1 MNNGHPKGLYLLFA
15 TEMAERFSYYGMRA
29 LFVLYLVAAF
39 FTNDEASQIYGSYTG
54 LVYLT
59 PLLGG
64 YISDRYWGNRRSIV
78 VGGTVMAVG
87 QFLMF
92 ASACFVSQSIMSEG
106 GGISREVNNQLSLW
120 LMFAGL
126 AALIIGNGFFKPNIS
141 TMVGDLYSPYDQRKD
156 SAFTIFY
163 MGINVGAFIAPLIC
177 GPLGNGNWMN
187 PGGFKWGFFAAGCA
201 MLVSVLVFVTLKDR
215 YLVTPEGKAIGGKPA
230 PITPLPLSQGGSAG
244 SSDANSA
251 AAIADTG
258 ASSSAKKVA
267 TQGSRKAGLVRGLV
281 CGVLAVAVFV
291 FFAAR
296 AVNFND
302 YISAAIYAISI
313 ALPIFIITDKGLS
326 KVDKMHIAV
335 IYIIAVFV
343 IFFWSAFEQA
353 GSSLTIIADQQC
365 DRHIGSF
372 EVPTTWFQS
381 INPIIVVTFAPIMA
395 MLWEFLLRRGMNV
408 PSTVKQALGLGLLSL
423 GYIVIAWGTYGI
435 DSLTKISM
443 WWLVVLYFLHTIG
456 ELSLSPI
463 GLSLV
468 NRLSPAHLA
477 SLLMGVWFMSNATA
491 NILAGQFA
499 TLLPAPGKAPASVL
513 GMQIVTLS
521 DFFIFFACTAGAAS
535 VILLCLCP
543 MLNRMMKPV
552 IVFATNNENKLRE
565 AKQILG
571 KRFEILSL
579 KDIKC
584 FEELPETHLTLE
596 ENSIE
601 KARYINQHY
610 GYDCFADDTGLE
622 VEALGGAPGVYS
634 ARYAGCDAADT
645 VDGKNVWGQQG
656 EGHDSQANM
665 RKLLT
670 KLQGSDNR
678 KARFR
683 TIVSLI
689 YRGEEHLFEGVVE
702 GEITTEKHGTEGFG
716 YDPVFAPLST
726 DADAE
731 QPTFNGVKRNVTFAE
746 MTDKAKNAI
755 SHRGRAMGKL
765 AQFFE

>member
-1 MNNGHPKGLYLLFA
+1 MTNGHPKGLYLLFA

-64 YISDRYWGNRRSIV
+64 YISDRYWGNRRSII

-92 ASACFVSQSIMSEG
+92 ASACFVNQSIMSEG
-106 GGISREVNNQLSLW
+106 GEISSGVNNHLSLW

-141 TMVGDLYSPYDQRKD
+141 TMVGDLYDPYDQRKD

-215 YLVTPEGKAIGGKPA
+215 YLVTPEGKMIGGKP
-230 PITPLPLSQGGSAG
+230 G
-244 SSDANSA
+244 
-251 AAIADTG
+251 
-258 ASSSAKKVA
+258 KVA
-267 TQGSRKAGLVRGLV
+267 LNSSTIEPSNKNNVNAWGRIAV
-281 CGVLAVAVFV
+281 CSLLALAIFV
-291 FFAAR
+291 FFAMR
-296 AVNFND
+296 AENFND
-302 YISAAIYAISI
+302 YISAAIYSISI
-313 ALPIFIITDKGLS
+313 GLPVFIITDNSLTKA
-326 KVDKMHIAV
+326 DKMHIAV

-365 DRHIGSF
+365 DRRLGDF

-395 MLWEFLLRRGMNV
+395 MLWEFLLKRGVNV
-408 PSTVKQALGLGLLSL
+408 PSTVKQALGLALLSL

-443 WWLVVLYFLHTIG
+443 MWLVVLYFLHTIG

-468 NRLSPAHLA
+468 NRLSPTHLA

-499 TLLPAPGKAPASVL
+499 TLLPAPGKTPASVFGL
-513 GMQIVTLS
+513 EIVTLS

-571 KRFEILSL
+571 KRFEVLSL
-579 KDIKC
+579 KEIKC
-584 FEELPETHLTLE
+584 FEELPETHITLE

-601 KARYINQHY
+601 KARYIHEHY

-622 VEALGGAPGVYS
+622 VEALDGAPGVYS
-634 ARYAGCDAADT
+634 ARYAGEPHNSE
-645 VDGKNVWGQQG
+645 KNMQ
-656 EGHDSQANM
+656 
-665 RKLLT
+665 KLLT
-670 KLQGSDNR
+670 EMDGKDNR

-683 TIVSLI
+683 TVISLI
-689 YRGEEHLFEGVVE
+689 FHGEEHQFEGIVN
-702 GEITTEKHGTEGFG
+702 GEITREKHGTEGFG
-716 YDPVFAPLST
+716 YDPLFAPS
-726 DADAE
+726 DSDGGKAA
-731 QPTFNGVKRNVTFAE
+731 TFKGMKRNLTFAE
-746 MTDKAKNAI
+746 MTDEAKNAI
-755 SHRGRAMGKL
+755 SHRGRAISKL
-765 AQFFE
+765 ALFFE

>member
-78 VGGTVMAVG
+78 VGGTVMAIG

-92 ASACFVSQSIMSEG
+92 ASACFVNQSIMGEG
-106 GGISREVNNQLSLW
+106 QAIDASVNNHLALW
-120 LMFAGL
+120 LMFTGL

-141 TMVGDLYSPYDQRKD
+141 TMVGDLYDPYDQRKD

-201 MLVSVLVFVTLKDR
+201 MLISVLVFILLKDR
-215 YLVTPEGKAIGGKPA
+215 YLVTPEGKEIGGKPVNS
-230 PITPLPLSQGGSAG
+230 SQFIVNSSNLKPQTSNPKAQSWFSSLGGVRGLLCGLLAVAIFVFF
-244 SSDANSA
+244 ANSA
-251 AAIADTG
+251 A
-258 ASSSAKKVA
+258 
-267 TQGSRKAGLVRGLV
+267 
-281 CGVLAVAVFV
+281 
-291 FFAAR
+291 
-296 AVNFND
+296 NFND
-302 YISAAIYAISI
+302 YISAAIYSISI
-313 ALPIFIITDKGLS
+313 ALPIFIITDGKLT
-326 KVDKMHIAV
+326 KVDKMHIGV

-365 DRHIGSF
+365 DRHVGSF

-395 MLWEFLLRRGMNV
+395 MLWEFLLKRGLNV
-408 PSTVKQALGLGLLSL
+408 PSTVKQALGLALLAL
-423 GYIVIAWGTYGI
+423 GYMVIAWGTYGI

-499 TLLPAPGKAPASVL
+499 TLLPAPGKAPASVM
-513 GMQIVTLS
+513 GVEIVTLS

-535 VILLCLCP
+535 VILFCLCP

-552 IVFATNNENKLRE
+552 MVFATNNENKLRE

-596 ENSIE
+596 ENSLE
-601 KARYINQHY
+601 KARYIREHY

-634 ARYAGCDAADT
+634 ARYAGSEPEDT
-645 VDGKNVWGQQG
+645 LEDGKNRWGQKG

-665 RKLLT
+665 RKLLA
-670 KLQGSDNR
+670 KLEKEENR
-678 KARFR
+678 GAQFR
-683 TIVSLI
+683 TVVSLI
-689 YRGEEHLFEGVVE
+689 FHGKEHQFEGKVS
-702 GEITTEKHGTEGFG
+702 GDILREKHGTEGFG
-716 YDPVFAPLST
+716 YDPLFAPYTS
-726 DADAE
+726 E
-731 QPTFNGVKRNVTFAE
+731 GGKEGTFSGVKRCLTFAE
-746 MTDKAKNAI
+746 MTDERKNSI
-755 SHRGRAMGKL
+755 SHRGRAMELL
-765 AQFFE
+765 AAFFEA

>member
-1 MNNGHPKGLYLLFA
+1 MTNGHPKGLYLLFA

-64 YISDRYWGNRRSIV
+64 YISDRYWGNRRSII

-92 ASACFVSQSIMSEG
+92 ASACFVNQSIMSEG
-106 GGISREVNNQLSLW
+106 GEISSGVSNHLSLW
-120 LMFAGL
+120 LMFTGL

-141 TMVGDLYSPYDQRKD
+141 TMVGDLYDPYDQRKD

-215 YLVTPEGKAIGGKPA
+215 YLVTPEGKMIGGKP
-230 PITPLPLSQGGSAG
+230 TNTNLN
-244 SSDANSA
+244 ANVNVNA
-251 AAIADTG
+251 N
-258 ASSSAKKVA
+258 AKK
-267 TQGSRKAGLVRGLV
+267 AGWGRIAV
-281 CGVLAVAVFV
+281 CSLLALAIFV
-291 FFAAR
+291 FFAMR
-296 AVNFND
+296 AENFND
-302 YISAAIYAISI
+302 YISAAIYSISI
-313 ALPIFIITDKGLS
+313 GLPVFIITDNSLTKA
-326 KVDKMHIAV
+326 DKMHIAV

-365 DRHIGSF
+365 DRRLGDF

-395 MLWEFLLRRGMNV
+395 MLWEFLLKRGVNV
-408 PSTVKQALGLGLLSL
+408 PSTVKQALGLALLSL

-443 WWLVVLYFLHTIG
+443 MWLVVLYFLHTIG

-468 NRLSPAHLA
+468 NRLSPMHLA

-499 TLLPAPGKAPASVL
+499 TLLPAPGKTPASVFGL
-513 GMQIVTLS
+513 EIVTLS

-571 KRFEILSL
+571 KRFEVLSL
-579 KDIKC
+579 NEIKC
-584 FEELPETHLTLE
+584 FEELPETHITLE

-601 KARYINQHY
+601 KARYIHEHY

-622 VEALGGAPGVYS
+622 VEALDGAPGVYS
-634 ARYAGCDAADT
+634 ARYAGEPHNSE
-645 VDGKNVWGQQG
+645 KNMQ
-656 EGHDSQANM
+656 
-665 RKLLT
+665 KLLT
-670 KLQGSDNR
+670 EMDGKDNR

-683 TIVSLI
+683 TVISLI
-689 YRGEEHLFEGVVE
+689 FHGEEHQFEGIVN
-702 GEITTEKHGTEGFG
+702 GEITREKHGTEGFG
-716 YDPVFAPLST
+716 YDPLFAPS
-726 DADAE
+726 DSDGGRAA
-731 QPTFNGVKRNVTFAE
+731 TFKGMKRNLTFAE
-746 MTDKAKNAI
+746 MTDEAKNAI
-755 SHRGRAMGKL
+755 SHRGRAISKL
-765 AQFFE
+765 ALFFE

>member
-1 MNNGHPKGLYLLFA
+1 MSHPKGLYLLFA

-64 YISDRYWGNRRSIV
+64 YISDRYWGNRRSIIA
-78 VGGTVMAVG
+78 GALMMAVG

-92 ASACFVSQSIMSEG
+92 ASACFVNQSIMSEG
-106 GGISREVNNQLSLW
+106 AGISPEVNNQLSLW
-120 LMFAGL
+120 LMFGGL
-126 AALIIGNGFFKPNIS
+126 TALIMGNGFFKPNIS
-141 TMVGDLYSPYDQRKD
+141 TMVGDLYDPYDQRRD

-163 MGINVGAFIAPLIC
+163 MGINVGAFIAPLVC
-177 GPLGNGNWMN
+177 GPLGNGNWAD

-201 MLVSVLVFVTLKDR
+201 MLVSLAVFVALKDK
-215 YLVTPEGKAIGGKPA
+215 YLVTPEGKEIGGKPA
-230 PITPLPLSQGGSAG
+230 ARVQEVKSVQENQGGKTNWG
-244 SSDANSA
+244 R
-251 AAIADTG
+251 I
-258 ASSSAKKVA
+258 
-267 TQGSRKAGLVRGLV
+267 LLV
-281 CGVLAVAVFV
+281 CLLSLAIFA
-291 FFAAR
+291 FFAHR
-296 AVNFND
+296 AEIFND
-302 YISAAIYAISI
+302 YISAAIYSISI
-313 ALPIFIITDKGLS
+313 GLPVFIITDNKLT
-326 KVDKMHIAV
+326 KADKMHIAV

-365 DRHIGSF
+365 DRHVGNF
-372 EVPTTWFQS
+372 EIPTPWFQS

-395 MLWEFLLRRGMNV
+395 MLWEFLLKHGLNV

-423 GYIVIAWGTYGI
+423 GYIVIAWGVHGI
-435 DSLTKISM
+435 DATAKIAM
-443 WWLVVLYFLHTIG
+443 WWLIVLYFLHTIG

-468 NRLSPAHLA
+468 TRLSPVHLA

-499 TLLPAPGKAPASVL
+499 TLLPAPGKEPASIF
-513 GMQIVTLS
+513 GIQIVTLS
-521 DFFIFFACTAGAAS
+521 DFFIFFACTAGLAS
-535 VILLCLCP
+535 IVLLCLCP

-552 IVFATNNENKLRE
+552 IVFATNNQNKLRE

-579 KDIKC
+579 EDIKC
-584 FEELPETHLTLE
+584 YDEIPETHDSIE

-601 KARYINQHY
+601 KARYIHERY
-610 GYDCFADDTGLE
+610 GYDCFSDDTALE

-634 ARYAGCDAADT
+634 ARYAGEQHNSE
-645 VDGKNVWGQQG
+645 KNMQ
-656 EGHDSQANM
+656 
-665 RKLLT
+665 KLLSELEG
-670 KLQGSDNR
+670 KDNR

-683 TIVSLI
+683 TVISLI
-689 YRGEEHLFEGVVE
+689 FHGEEHFFEGEVQ

-716 YDPVFAPLST
+716 YDPIFAPDPSNYRYDKHATST
-726 DADAE
+726 FGGKE
-731 QPTFNGVKRNVTFAE
+731 RHLTFAE
-746 MTDKAKNAI
+746 MTDQEKNAI
-755 SHRGRAMGKL
+755 SHRGRAIEKF
-765 AQFFE
+765 AKFFEA

>member
-1 MNNGHPKGLYLLFA
+1 
-15 TEMAERFSYYGMRA
+15 MAERFSYYGMRA

-64 YISDRYWGNRRSIV
+64 YISDRYWGNRRSII

-92 ASACFVSQSIMSEG
+92 ASACFVNQSIMSEG
-106 GGISREVNNQLSLW
+106 GEISSGVNNHLSLW

-141 TMVGDLYSPYDQRKD
+141 TMVGDLYDPSDQRKD

-215 YLVTPEGKAIGGKPA
+215 YLVTPEGKMIGGKP
-230 PITPLPLSQGGSAG
+230 G
-244 SSDANSA
+244 
-251 AAIADTG
+251 
-258 ASSSAKKVA
+258 KVA
-267 TQGSRKAGLVRGLV
+267 LNSSTIEPSNKNNVNAWGRIAV
-281 CGVLAVAVFV
+281 CSLLALAIFV
-291 FFAAR
+291 FFAMR
-296 AVNFND
+296 AENFND
-302 YISAAIYAISI
+302 YISAAIYSISI
-313 ALPIFIITDKGLS
+313 GLPVFIITDNSLTKA
-326 KVDKMHIAV
+326 DKMHIAV

-365 DRHIGSF
+365 DRRLGDF

-395 MLWEFLLRRGMNV
+395 MLWEFLLKRGVNV
-408 PSTVKQALGLGLLSL
+408 PSTVKQALGLALLSL

-443 WWLVVLYFLHTIG
+443 MWLVVLYFLHTIG

-468 NRLSPAHLA
+468 NRLSPTHLA

-499 TLLPAPGKAPASVL
+499 TLLPAPGKTPASVFGL
-513 GMQIVTLS
+513 EIVTLS

-571 KRFEILSL
+571 KRFEVLSL
-579 KDIKC
+579 KEIKC
-584 FEELPETHLTLE
+584 FEELPETHITLE

-601 KARYINQHY
+601 KARYIHEHY

-622 VEALGGAPGVYS
+622 VEALDGAPGVYS
-634 ARYAGCDAADT
+634 ARYAGEPHNSE
-645 VDGKNVWGQQG
+645 KNMQ
-656 EGHDSQANM
+656 
-665 RKLLT
+665 KLLT
-670 KLQGSDNR
+670 EMDGKDNR

-683 TIVSLI
+683 TVISLI
-689 YRGEEHLFEGVVE
+689 FHGEEHQFEGIVN
-702 GEITTEKHGTEGFG
+702 GEITREKHGTEGFG
-716 YDPVFAPLST
+716 YDPLFAPS
-726 DADAE
+726 DSDGGKAA
-731 QPTFNGVKRNVTFAE
+731 TFKGMKRNLTFAE
-746 MTDKAKNAI
+746 MTDEAKNAI
-755 SHRGRAMGKL
+755 SHRGRAISKL
-765 AQFFE
+765 ALFFE

>member
-87 QFLMF
+87 QFMMF
-92 ASACFVSQSIMSEG
+92 ASACFVNQSIMSEG
-106 GGISREVNNQLSLW
+106 GGISQGVNNQLSLW

-141 TMVGDLYSPYDQRKD
+141 TMVGDLYDPYDQRKD

-215 YLVTPEGKAIGGKPA
+215 YLVTPEGKMIGGKPVHSA
-230 PITPLPLSQGGSAG
+230 QCAVHSSQLVRKAHHIRVTVQKSE
-244 SSDANSA
+244 SSKGKSILRIALCGA
-251 AAIADTG
+251 LAIAIFT
-258 ASSSAKKVA
+258 
-267 TQGSRKAGLVRGLV
+267 
-281 CGVLAVAVFV
+281 
-291 FFAAR
+291 FFAMR
-296 AVNFND
+296 AENFND
-302 YISAAIYAISI
+302 YISAAIYGISI
-313 ALPIFIITDKGLS
+313 GLPVFIITDGSLTR
-326 KVDKMHIAV
+326 VDKMHIGV

-365 DRHIGSF
+365 DRHVGGF

-395 MLWEFLLRRGMNV
+395 MLWEFLLKRGMNV

-468 NRLSPAHLA
+468 NRLSPTHLA

-499 TLLPAPGKAPASVL
+499 TLLPAPGKTPASVF
-513 GMQIVTLS
+513 GMEIVTLS

-535 VILLCLCP
+535 IILLCLCP

-565 AKQILG
+565 AEQILG
-571 KRFEILSL
+571 RRFEILSL
-579 KDIKC
+579 KDINC

-596 ENSIE
+596 ENSLE

-622 VEALGGAPGVYS
+622 VEALGGEPGVYS
-634 ARYAGCDAADT
+634 ARYAG
-645 VDGKNVWGQQG
+645 NN
-656 EGHDSQANM
+656 HDSQANM
-665 RKLLT
+665 AKLLE
-670 KLQGSDNR
+670 KMESEENR
-678 KARFR
+678 KAQFR
-683 TIVSLI
+683 TVVSLI
-689 YRGEEHLFEGVVE
+689 FHGEEHLFEGTVH
-702 GEITTEKHGTEGFG
+702 GEITREKHGTEGFG
-716 YDPVFAPLST
+716 YDPIFAPDSHDGGKT
-726 DADAE
+726 A
-731 QPTFNGVKRNVTFAE
+731 TFKGTKRNLTFAE
-746 MTDKAKNAI
+746 MTDEAKNAI
-755 SHRGRAMGKL
+755 SHRGRAIEKL
-765 AQFFE
+765 VQFFAS